1 MVYLPIFVSFYVF
14 YYIINIPGV
23 FEYSMVSDDISEW
36 RNFGFYEFSLPFLE
50 AGLMFAALVPFFLF
64 MKSS

>member
-50 AGLMFAALVPFFLF
+50 TGLMFAALVPFFLF